1 MGDIAYICED
11 LDEVECL
18 ISLTVLKV
26 FPNSLSN
33 LQQYDDDALIHDTR
47 QNHCHTMLETCA

>member
-33 LQQYDDDALIHDTR
+33 LQQYDDDALMYT
-47 QNHCHTMLETCA
+47 